1 LLTFPFAVYSILP
14 VFHDLDISSAY
25 EVSSRWIEVVLSAYD
40 IMVWDR
46 VKSYYI
52 NGGVNDSL
60 L

>member
-40 IMVWDR
+40 ITFETELNP
-46 VKSYYI
+46 I
-52 NGGVNDSL
+52 I
-60 L
+60 